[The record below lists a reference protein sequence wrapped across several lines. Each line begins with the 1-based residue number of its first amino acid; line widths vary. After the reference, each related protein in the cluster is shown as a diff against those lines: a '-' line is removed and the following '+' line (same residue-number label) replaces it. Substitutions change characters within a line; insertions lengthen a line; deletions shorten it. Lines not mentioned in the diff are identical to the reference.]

1 MVSSRDGRAS
11 KEKKKARIE
20 NPEPKLKPGQTVD
33 ELGQI
38 VDPDGS
44 IHVE

>member
-11 KEKKKARIE
+11 REKKKARVE
-20 NPEPKLKPGQTVD
+20 NPGQTVD

-44 IHVE
+44 VHVE